1 MCHSAHLFD
10 NRRGKIW
17 KAQHNGAVAIVPPT
31 EWQALGLFPI
41 TACVT
46 LFALGHWPWNV
57 ISALIGVVVRDASN
71 DDAFDLARRQR
82 PYYGGAGMTQDNSN
96 MSDNDAG
103 SGDLFNTAA
112 GWVLFAAGLGLG
124 LSILSGKY
132 FHADKPERP
141 ETLGYIIEGVEET
154 GGEVAKMTMAEAL
167 NKAGVDASAGEKAFA
182 KCAACHTIEQGGAN
196 GVGPNL
202 YGVMGSGFGNNAS
215 FSYSSALTSAGG
227 TWGWDEMNDWLDN
240 PRGYIDGTSMGFAGI
255 SKIEDRAA
263 LALYLNTFGSNLE
276 VPSYVADLVEEADA
290 DEASE
295 VEAEQNVAEATSE
308 ETAEAAA
315 S

>member
-1 MCHSAHLFD
+1 
-10 NRRGKIW
+10 
-17 KAQHNGAVAIVPPT
+17 
-31 EWQALGLFPI
+31 
-41 TACVT
+41 
-46 LFALGHWPWNV
+46 
-57 ISALIGVVVRDASN
+57 
-71 DDAFDLARRQR
+71 
-82 PYYGGAGMTQDNSN
+82 MTQDNTD

-141 ETLGYIIEGVEET
+141 ETLGYVIEGAEEE
-154 GGEVAKMTMAEAL
+154 GGAAPEMTMAAAL
-167 NKAGVDASAGEKAFA
+167 NMDGVDVSGGEKAFA
-182 KCAACHTIEQGGAN
+182 KCAACHTVEQGGAN

-202 YGVMGSGFGNNAS
+202 YGIMGSNFGNNAS
-215 FSYSSALTSAGG
+215 FGYSSALTGVGG
-227 TWGWDEMNDWLDN
+227 TWGWDEMNEWLDN
-240 PRGYIDGTSMGFAGI
+240 PRGYIDGTTMGFAGL

-263 LALYLNTFGSNLE
+263 IALYLNSFGSNLE
-276 VPSYVADLVEEADA
+276 VPSYVADVVEEAEAEAVA
-290 DEASE
+290 DETAE
-295 VEAEQNVAEATSE
+295 VVAEQNAAESTSE